1 MSEGKVYK
9 YSLLTTA
16 ERVWTE
22 MRVKTVKKTTV
33 IRNCYASPGQ
43 DQKAEQEAF
52 MHEKK
57 RLVKK
62 PRH

>member
-43 DQKAEQEAF
+43 D
-52 MHEKK
+52 
-57 RLVKK
+57 
-62 PRH
+62 